1 MKTPQ
6 ITAVKALKKYSIEIQ
21 FNDGLNG
28 TYDVSHLAGKGVF
41 KSWDEH
47 NNFFKVDIDS
57 ESGAIT
63 WPGELDI
70 DSIAVY
76 CAIKNIDVQDYLK
89 PAVNHA
95 AN

>member
-1 MKTPQ
+1 MKTPE
-6 ITAVKALKKYSIEIQ
+6 ITAVKAVKKYCIEIQ
-21 FNDGLNG
+21 FSDGLNG

-41 KSWDEH
+41 KSWEEN
-47 NNFFKVDIDS
+47 NNFFKVDIDAN
-57 ESGAIT
+57 SGAIT

-76 CAIKNIDVQDYLK
+76 CAIKNIGISEYLK
-89 PAVNHA
+89 PAVNNA